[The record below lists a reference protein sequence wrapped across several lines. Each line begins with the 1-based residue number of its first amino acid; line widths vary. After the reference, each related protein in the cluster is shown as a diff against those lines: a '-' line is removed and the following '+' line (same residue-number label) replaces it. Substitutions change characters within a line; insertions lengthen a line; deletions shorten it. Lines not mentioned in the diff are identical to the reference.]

1 MTPERTAA
9 LRASFTRQTMMATIG
24 ATIVEVGEGH
34 CTLAAPIGAGFRQQ
48 HGVGHAGLTFT
59 LGDTAAGYAAA
70 TLMPEGSDV
79 MTAEMKINLLRPA
92 AGERLIATGKVA
104 KTGRKISV
112 VTAEVWAED
121 AAGERKLIAIL
132 QGTMVPA

>member
-9 LRASFTRQTMMATIG
+9 LRASFARQTMMATIG
-24 ATIVEVGEGH
+24 VTIVEVGEGH
-34 CTLAAPIGAGFRQQ
+34 CTLAAPIGAGLRQQ

-104 KTGRKISV
+104 KSGRKISV

-121 AAGERKLIAIL
+121 AAGQRKLIAIL